1 MATGILTIIEGIIAG
16 LLAHFFTR
24 SNRRMVA
31 ARQLSLW
38 RCSSARLHAC
48 SRPASSPMLPTPNG
62 LPKALSS
69 GNSGDGK
76 RRCYPSNRRSAAW
89 ASMLG
94 AWCCI
99 RDNVLMDLPLP
110 FSYHP
115 DFLAHGADRTVVPW
129 CVNLPI
135 LRDFRIRAGITRFR
149 DCLGLHRRDRRTGS
163 RVLTCGAKSR
173 AASAKLV
180 YWFYWLTSLLLA
192 LLTGSFPSAHPSI
205 ILHNRRRAIRVC
217 AGNGPSNALNGGQCR
232 LHSSRPLVQIICE
245 PAYAKGFPVFQT
257 AMLRQRAR
265 GGSSR
270 TRRQIGEVIATA

>member
-1 MATGILTIIEGIIAG
+1 
-16 LLAHFFTR
+16 
-24 SNRRMVA
+24 
-31 ARQLSLW
+31 
-38 RCSSARLHAC
+38 
-48 SRPASSPMLPTPNG
+48 MLPTPNG

-110 FSYHP
+110 FPYHP
-115 DFLAHGADRTVVPW
+115 DFLAHSADRAVVPW

-135 LRDFRIRAGITRFR
+135 PRDFRIRAGITRFR

-173 AASAKLV
+173 AAS
-180 YWFYWLTSLLLA
+180 LLLA
-192 LLTGSFPSAHPSI
+192 LLAGSFPSAHPSI
-205 ILHNRRRAIRVC
+205 ILHNGRRAIQVC

-245 PAYAKGFPVFQT
+245 PACAKGFPVFQT